1 MNDIRKLVKNK
12 ELVVRKRIVNF
23 LEMIFAYLGYDF
35 RHDNFKSVLYNEC
48 GYITTMEERAKHY
61 FDGLN
66 YLINNKETAFT
77 LILLKKFFYI
87 CLGEELDEN
96 ILKGITS
103 YYFYLNSDNEIE
115 KAVKLHLYAYKILE
129 DLYYEDRLITSL
141 ILFNYILLKYNIP
154 CVQIVKSDLPKYE
167 ELRDK
172 ENIDELYEY
181 MCEIIKNNLFQDKS
195 YYRNLKPLTFKQIKR
210 KILNDKDILKEK
222 YKVKSVYVF
231 GSFCK
236 GLERIDSDIDVALSL
251 SLDLTEKEKEQ
262 ILKELKE
269 YFYKSFKRFVDIHE
283 VMDIIHQDF
292 IKKAVNIIK
301 IY

>member
-1 MNDIRKLVKNK
+1 MEEIRKLVKNK

-23 LEMIFAYLGYDF
+23 LEMIFVYLGYDF
-35 RHDNFKSVLYNEC
+35 RHDNFKSVLYSKS
-48 GYITTMEERAKHY
+48 GYITIMEERAKHY

-66 YLINNKETAFT
+66 YLINNKETSFT

-87 CLGEELDEN
+87 CLGEEIDEN
-96 ILKGITS
+96 VLKRITS
-103 YYFYLNSDNEIE
+103 YYFYLNNDNDVK
-115 KAVKLHLYAYKILE
+115 KAVKLHLYAYKTLE
-129 DLYYEDRLITSL
+129 YLNYEDRLITSL
-141 ILFNYILLKYNIP
+141 ILFNYILLKHNIP

-181 MCEIIKNNLFQDKS
+181 MCEIIKSNLFQDKS

-210 KILNDKDILKEK
+210 KILDDKDMLKYK

-236 GLERIDSDIDVALSL
+236 GLERIDSDIDVAMSL

>member
-1 MNDIRKLVKNK
+1 MEEIRKLIKDK
-12 ELVVRKRIVNF
+12 ELVVRKRNVNF
-23 LEMIFAYLGYDF
+23 LEMIFVYLGYDF
-35 RHDNFKSVLYNEC
+35 RHDNFKSVLYSES
-48 GYITTMEERAKHY
+48 GYITIMEERAKHY

-66 YLINNKETAFT
+66 YLINNKETPFT

-87 CLGEELDEN
+87 CLGEEIDEN
-96 ILKGITS
+96 LLKRITS
-103 YYFYLNSDNEIE
+103 YYFYLNNDNDVK
-115 KAVKLHLYAYKILE
+115 KAVKLHLYVYKTLE
-129 DLYYEDRLITSL
+129 YLNYEDRLIASL
-141 ILFNYILLKYNIP
+141 ILFNYILLKHNIP
-154 CVQIVKSDLPKYE
+154 CVQIVKRDLPKYE

-181 MCEIIKNNLFQDKS
+181 MYEIIKNNLFQDKS
-195 YYRNLKPLTFKQIKR
+195 YYKNLKPLTFKQIKR
-210 KILNDKDILKEK
+210 KILDDKDMLKDK
-222 YKVKSVYVF
+222 YTVKSIYVF

-236 GLERIDSDIDVALSL
+236 GLERIDSDIDVAMSL
-251 SLDLTEKEKEQ
+251 SLDLTEEEKEQ